1 MRLTGGQISAVRSLK
16 YFKNMRATTSLIV
29 CVLALAA
36 CLQGV
41 SCAGLYDPCASQP
54 ELAKGDGFTI
64 GLAYYPGGALS
75 DWGTLN
81 PCKTADRTNLTA
93 AGVASMTFR
102 PKLDDMT
109 FFRGSEAEE
118 TEVLASVAGAD
129 IMTVVAYAGGVRSE
143 PRIVR
148 ATSSSAVVG
157 GIQPGRVNS
166 LTLVARFDEGR
177 LQYLQ
182 WHDLGC
188 GSCARGDLCIEVGG
202 GYTSC
207 AGSETDCGCTGD
219 NCALDLTGSDVLRC
233 QLTLATA
240 MSGTDKHSVPL
251 GSASQIARLGHYS
264 VSGAAG
270 GAGAG
275 ALGLARS
282 ALG

>member
-1 MRLTGGQISAVRSLK
+1 MSAA
-16 YFKNMRATTSLIV
+16 ATLIA
-29 CVLALAA
+29 CVLALGA

-41 SCAGLYDPCASQP
+41 SGSGIYDPCASQP
-54 ELAKGDGFTI
+54 DLSAGDGFTI
-64 GLAYYPGGALS
+64 GLAYYPGGSLE
-75 DWGTLN
+75 DWGTLH
-81 PCKTADRTNLTA
+81 PCKSADRANLTA

-102 PKLDDMT
+102 PKLDAMT

-118 TEVLASVAGAD
+118 GQVLASVSGAN
-129 IMTVVAYAGGVRSE
+129 IMTVVAYAGEVRSE
-143 PRIVR
+143 PRIARV
-148 ATSSSAVVG
+148 TSASAVVG
-157 GIQPGRVNS
+157 GVQPGRVNS

-177 LQYLQ
+177 LRYLQ

-188 GSCARGDLCIEVGG
+188 GSCARGDLCIHVGEG
-202 GYTSC
+202 HQSC
-207 AGSETDCGCTGD
+207 AGSETDCSCAGD

-240 MSGTDKHSVPL
+240 FSGTDKHSVPL

-270 GAGAG
+270 GAGAS
-275 ALGLARS
+275 ALGLAQA

>member
-1 MRLTGGQISAVRSLK
+1 
-16 YFKNMRATTSLIV
+16 
-29 CVLALAA
+29 
-36 CLQGV
+36 
-41 SCAGLYDPCASQP
+41 
-54 ELAKGDGFTI
+54 
-64 GLAYYPGGALS
+64 
-75 DWGTLN
+75 
-81 PCKTADRTNLTA
+81 
-93 AGVASMTFR
+93 
-102 PKLDDMT
+102 
-109 FFRGSEAEE
+109 
-118 TEVLASVAGAD
+118 
-129 IMTVVAYAGGVRSE
+129 MTVVAYAGGVRSE

-240 MSGTDKHSVPL
+240 MSGTDKYSVPL

-275 ALGLARS
+275 ALGLARA